1 MMKTMMKAGMRT
13 MNGKMNSLEELFEKQ
28 ILFQQSLGKCDGEP
42 RDDIENYKYH
52 LIAMQEEMG
61 EVLAS
66 DKRWKTHRNET
77 YDELNK
83 KEELADV
90 LITFMNLCIFSG
102 FDIEALLKAMK
113 DKIDSNFE
121 RLNKC

>member
-1 MMKTMMKAGMRT
+1 MKAGMKMMT
-13 MNGKMNSLEELFEKQ
+13 MNGKMNSLEELFERQ
-28 ILFQQSLGKCDGEP
+28 ISFQQHLGKCDGEP
-42 RDDIENYKYH
+42 KDDIENYKYH

-66 DKRWKTHRNET
+66 DKRWKTHRNEA

-102 FDIEALLKAMK
+102 FDIETLLEVTS
-113 DKIDSNFE
+113 DKIDSNFK